1 MSTTPTPF
9 WHWLV
14 LFCASVSAAILGYTN
29 WANIIDN
36 RREHRDST
44 NDYVML
50 VAQIVWN
57 ACFTVILI
65 STNFV
70 PRTLLYLKG

>member
-14 LFCASVSAAILGYTN
+14 WFCASVSAAILGYTN
-29 WANIIDN
+29 WANINDN
-36 RREHRDST
+36 RRAPRNAT
-44 NDYVML
+44 NDYVVF
-50 VAQIVWN
+50 VAHTVMC
-57 ACFTVILI
+57 ACFTAILF

-70 PRTLLYLKG
+70 PHTLLYFW